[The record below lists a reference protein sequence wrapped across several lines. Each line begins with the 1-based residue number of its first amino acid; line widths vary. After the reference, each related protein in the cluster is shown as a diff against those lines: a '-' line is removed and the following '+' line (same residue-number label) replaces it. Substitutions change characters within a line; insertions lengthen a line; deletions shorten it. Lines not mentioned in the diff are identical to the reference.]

1 MTTCLQRLAYP
12 KRLGNG
18 NLQFQAK
25 NDVHDAI
32 SESRTLYPS
41 DDSQHI
47 QKQLQANLMFR
58 RQHKAWWY
66 LLPKRLLHGALKTQN
81 HLLHI
86 NTAVKCKHTQTGSV
100 SATHSLL
107 HSLSSLQVVI
117 PHTTADQLE
126 PQWRLLF
133 VVQSRRRRRQSAL
146 RCSLSI
152 TAAII
157 LLLVV

>member
-100 SATHSLL
+100 SATHRF
-107 HSLSSLQVVI
+107 SSLQFH
-117 PHTTADQLE
+117 PTADQLE
-126 PQWRLLF
+126 PQRRLF
-133 VVQSRRRRRQSAL
+133 FWCAL
-146 RCSLSI
+146 PRCRNAGYTES
-152 TAAII
+152 
-157 LLLVV
+157 VD